1 MANFTDGT
9 NDFSVDKALS
19 ETTTPVIFLQSFGDG
34 YEQRLRRGIN
44 PLQQNY
50 AVSFTT
56 RTSTEANNII
66 SFFESK
72 GAVDSFVF
80 APPHLGS
87 KTNQTSFS
95 GKVISSTG
103 FNASLLAPTNP
114 THILVTGS
122 SGNDGGYTLDATGT
136 IDNTTLTVT
145 ETLTTESNTANVT
158 IKAGIK
164 VVCSDWSRTYDY
176 GDYYSVAATFRR
188 VYES

>member
-1 MANFTDGT
+1 MAHFTDGT
-9 NDFSVDKALS
+9 NDFTADKSLT
-19 ETTTPVIFLQSFGDG
+19 ENTTPNTFIQTFGDG

-44 PLQQNY
+44 SLGKSYTVTFIN
-50 AVSFTT
+50 
-56 RTSTEANNII
+56 RTKAEANNII

-114 THILVTGS
+114 SHILVTGS

-136 IDNTTLTVT
+136 INNTTLTVT
-145 ETLTTESNTANVT
+145 ETLSTETNTASVT
-158 IKAGIK
+158 ISAGIK
-164 VVCSDWSRTYDY
+164 VVCSEWQRTYDY
-176 GDYYSVAATFRR
+176 DDYYSVSGTFRR
-188 VYES
+188 VFEA